1 MGMFDFM
8 AGQART
14 PTWDEVQRRRAL
26 ADALAGSIGAPTT
39 LGEGLSSIGAA
50 LGGVLANRKADR
62 MDAARAV
69 EADNVFEAALAGVP
83 QDNSPLATAL
93 GGTFAAP
100 TNAPPAAADAL
111 APVKPAYGITPGA
124 AGGAAM
130 PTFDL
135 SSIAVGGAARPD
147 TFSGMNDEFRMGL
160 ASMVASAPD
169 DVRAGIKISSGYR
182 SPERQQKLWNEA
194 LQKYGSEAAA
204 RKWVAPPGR
213 SNHNHG
219 KAADIKFTTDAARD
233 WAHANAAQYN
243 LAFPLSNEPWHIE
256 LASARGGNASAP
268 ATASAPGPTAAAQAM
283 PGFAPISIPAPPPV
297 NVAMIRAM
305 NNPYLSPEQRQ
316 ILGSI
321 MAQQQANQITP
332 YQMAQLQMQQQE
344 HALKM
349 QQAMTPEPVKP
360 ISING
365 QLVNP
370 MTGEVLGDY
379 RDEASASGTEYGL
392 QPQYGVDDQGNPV
405 LIQIG
410 KDGTAVQTAL
420 PDGVTFQKEPIRI
433 DTGTEWVLLDPISRQ
448 PIGSVPKKLA
458 EAEAEKAAGAAQG
471 KATAEAQ
478 AGLSNAVA
486 KADQAVGLL
495 SAIRNDP
502 ALPGIT
508 GMFQGRIAPM
518 TQAGTDLNTKIE
530 QAKGQVFLEAFQS
543 LKGGGAITEIE
554 GKKAEQAIARMD
566 RAQSTEAYKAALDEL
581 IGVIEAGKQRAL
593 QKAGQ
598 AAPETAAEPAGVSK
612 RLRFNPATG
621 ELE

>member
-83 QDNSPLATAL
+83 QDNSPLAAAL

-100 TNAPPAAADAL
+100 TNAPPAVADAL
-111 APVKPAYGITPGA
+111 TPVKPAYGIAPGA
-124 AGGAAM
+124 AGGAVS

-135 SSIAVGGAARPD
+135 SSVAVGGATRPD
-147 TFSGMNDEFRMGL
+147 SFTGMHDDFRMGL
-160 ASMVASAPD
+160 ASMIAAAPEE
-169 DVRAGIKISSGYR
+169 VRSGIKISSGYR
-182 SPERQQKLWNEA
+182 SPERQQQLWNDA
-194 LQKYGSEAAA
+194 LRKYGSAEAA

-219 KAADIKFTTDAARD
+219 KAADIKFTTDAARE

-256 LASARGGNASAP
+256 LASARGGNAPAP
-268 ATASAPGPTAAAQAM
+268 VAAAAPGPTAAAPAM

-332 YQMAQLQMQQQE
+332 YQMAQLQMAQQDQAMQAAKFGLE
-344 HALKM
+344 M
-349 QQAMTPEPVKP
+349 QQAMQPKPVQWDTREV
-360 ISING
+360 NG
-365 QLVNP
+365 GVVQVNP
-370 MTGEVLGDY
+370 MTGETRQVVAPVPKGPDF
-379 RDEASASGTEYGL
+379 RPATAEEAARYGA
-392 QPQYGVDDQGNPV
+392 QAGQFG
-405 LIQIG
+405 
-410 KDGTAVQTAL
+410 
-420 PDGVTFQKEPIRI
+420 PDGRFYPNNPPSGLAIE
-433 DTGTEWVLLDPISRQ
+433 TGPDGQVRVVQGAGAQGAAGKPFTEAQSKDNIYATRAEGALATLDPISGALPDRGAILADKVPLGMARGVQSDQYQVARAAADEFLQAILRKDTGAAITAQEQELYGKTYLPQ
-448 PIGSVPKKLA
+448 PGDS
-458 EAEAEKAAGAAQG
+458 EAAMAQKQQARRRAVEALKSGMSPAQIIAQEKAL
-471 KATAEAQ
+471 Q
-478 AGLSNAVA
+478 ASGSPSLLPVA
-486 KADQAVGLL
+486 
-495 SAIRNDP
+495 P
-502 ALPGIT
+502 
-508 GMFQGRIAPM
+508 
-518 TQAGTDLNTKIE
+518 
-530 QAKGQVFLEAFQS
+530 
-543 LKGGGAITEIE
+543 
-554 GKKAEQAIARMD
+554 
-566 RAQSTEAYKAALDEL
+566 
-581 IGVIEAGKQRAL
+581 
-593 QKAGQ
+593 
-598 AAPETAAEPAGVSK
+598 AAPPMSGDAGGIKWKV
-612 RLRFNPATG
+612 LD
-621 ELE
+621 